1 MYPYNVAYIKS
12 ECYGVPSKPEKTE
25 PGNSDLGL
33 GLRNGVKD
41 IGLELKTGLWSRLDL
56 RFVQWGS
63 FDVGYPFWQETECYN
78 VLPSYIKKKQLLQ

>member
-1 MYPYNVAYIKS
+1 MLWR
-12 ECYGVPSKPEKTE
+12 PEKTE

-56 RFVQWGS
+56 RFVQ
-63 FDVGYPFWQETECYN
+63 
-78 VLPSYIKKKQLLQ
+78 